1 MYSRWHVLKN
11 EKIFPF
17 KRIFFF
23 PYKKKKKK
31 IFRFSIEGKK
41 NLLVVSVILSTLPK
55 GKQKQ
60 KNTPDCDVITFVTR

>member
-23 PYKKKKKK
+23 PYKKKKK
-31 IFRFSIEGKK
+31 IFRFSIEDKK

-60 KNTPDCDVITFVTR
+60 NKKTLPTVMSSRL